1 MKLYTYIYIF
11 NVFTQ
16 GYNVYQDPEGM
27 RSLEQDGYPAAEMTN
42 KSTVTVDTGDNA
54 YYKKRILS
62 LNEEIKA
69 LNNEVAMVSTNCF
82 IMVYAQVF

>member
-1 MKLYTYIYIF
+1 M
-11 NVFTQ
+11 
-16 GYNVYQDPEGM
+16 YQDPEGM

-69 LNNEVAMVSTNCF
+69 LNNEVAMVSTKIVSSWCMLKCF
-82 IMVYAQVF
+82 NFFS